1 MGPRLSFL
9 TLGCVLRCSQAEQ
22 FAGLLQ
28 LGCAPPAMSACDAS
42 SPTPGCA
49 CLPGRWSVQCGSC
62 PALLHCAW
70 LTQTGLRE
78 KCTGSEG
85 VLARQLKGRKGPRRK
100 GVQRSRS
107 PAVVIQSMPWSAL
120 AADPAASSSR
130 LAALGV
136 ILEAAGVPAVVVRVE
151 GAAAWEAVG
160 EENDVAGLAA
170 AAAAEKPQPAAEG

>member
-1 MGPRLSFL
+1 
-9 TLGCVLRCSQAEQ
+9 
-22 FAGLLQ
+22 
-28 LGCAPPAMSACDAS
+28 
-42 SPTPGCA
+42 
-49 CLPGRWSVQCGSC
+49 
-62 PALLHCAW
+62 
-70 LTQTGLRE
+70 
-78 KCTGSEG
+78 
-85 VLARQLKGRKGPRRK
+85 
-100 GVQRSRS
+100 
-107 PAVVIQSMPWSAL
+107 MPWSAL